1 MGHNKQCENLSNF
14 DYFIISSG
22 WAKYYYIYTY
32 IDDDE
37 DDSDDDRWMDGCM
50 DLWTDGVVM
59 GERLFLRSLFSP
71 YCGINRVN
79 RSGC

>member
-37 DDSDDDRWMDGCM
+37 DDSDDDRWMDGWM
-50 DLWTDGVVM
+50 DVWIYGQMEWWWRAIVPSVIVFPLLWHKSS
-59 GERLFLRSLFSP
+59 E
-71 YCGINRVN
+71 
-79 RSGC
+79 